1 MIVTSGLSEESEDC
15 VANGESEANTLLENV
30 LKFVT
35 DGVNVVISALPV
47 GDDETV
53 DLKEV
58 VEKIVN
64 VLIDDRVGDG
74 DE

>member
-1 MIVTSGLSEESEDC
+1 VTSGLSEESEDC
-15 VANGESEANTLLENV
+15 VASGESEANTLVENV

-35 DGVNVVISALPV
+35 DGVIVISALPV

-53 DLKEV
+53 DLKEF

>member
-15 VANGESEANTLLENV
+15 VANGESEANTLAENV

-35 DGVNVVISALPV
+35 GGVNVVFALLV

-58 VEKIVN
+58 VEKIVYDF
-64 VLIDDRVGDG
+64 IDERVEDG